1 VSDTLLGRL
10 INECGKWTA
19 VAACSMSIECA
30 CCATQAQPKLIHCSQ
45 SVSVCNVT
53 HAYCRLPPWLANL
66 PNLTFLDVSANSNLE
81 LKGVTSLTRLNSL
94 CLQVIARRAC
104 SPPPPHPPTLPAYVH
119 VLNPCSRDCNHV
131 GARLHICLARVYSC

>member
-1 VSDTLLGRL
+1 
-10 INECGKWTA
+10 
-19 VAACSMSIECA
+19 M
-30 CCATQAQPKLIHCSQ
+30 LIHCSQ

-94 CLQVIARRAC
+94 CLHVIARRAC
-104 SPPPPHPPTLPAYVH
+104 RPPPPTLPAYVH
-119 VLNPCSRDCNHV
+119 VLNPCSHDGNHV
-131 GARLHICLARVYSC
+131 EARLPICLARVYSC